1 MVKTEGGG
9 GLEFTSPVAT
19 QIPDVVLSKAER
31 LQWIQKVKTEIT
43 EDNEGVWE
51 NRVGL

>member
-1 MVKTEGGG
+1 MKTERG
-9 GLEFTSPVAT
+9 GLEFTPSVAT
-19 QIPDVVLSKAER
+19 QIPDVVFSKDDR
-31 LQWIQKVKTEIT
+31 LQWIQKMETEIT